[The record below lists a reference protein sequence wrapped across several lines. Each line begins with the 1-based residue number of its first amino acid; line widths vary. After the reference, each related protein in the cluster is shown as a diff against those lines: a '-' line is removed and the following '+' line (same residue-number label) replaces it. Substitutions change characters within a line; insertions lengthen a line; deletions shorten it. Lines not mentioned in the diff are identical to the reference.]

1 MTTTRLLPGYI
12 GIEHHPYVSYTVLT
26 ARPPNV
32 SRPAAA
38 TRGGHWEAPLL
49 IRMRERKSKM
59 PETFLASVEVPSLRR
74 TRSAKSKTQ
83 AKVSQD
89 EGAEETLASSLNKRT
104 KGARANPSLE
114 RESDEGNEVTPRKK
128 TRGAMGNTMRK
139 AHKLSDSDEESTPR
153 KRKIRAGGRTSSGKA
168 AEKTFESVTQKRC
181 KRSPALSSSV
191 SPLPPSP
198 EPNAET
204 LKRAKVKHS
213 FSDDPVVGNEAAPS
227 GPSQR
232 QSTLDTGMNDLHPIL
247 EPQLNGKTKGKGKN
261 KEKKIREPSLALEL
275 SDVELDEQTLEAFI
289 DFVDHLPE
297 KKDTEEGAE
306 GSDAEEE
313 FMPTPLPQ
321 K

>member
-1 MTTTRLLPGYI
+1 M
-12 GIEHHPYVSYTVLT
+12 
-26 ARPPNV
+26 
-32 SRPAAA
+32 
-38 TRGGHWEAPLL
+38 EAPLL
-49 IRMRERKSKM
+49 ISMRERKRKM
-59 PETFLASVEVPSLRR
+59 PETVLAGVEVPSLRR

-89 EGAEETLASSLNKRT
+89 DRAEEALESYMNKRA

-114 RESDEGNEVTPRKK
+114 RESDEGNEVTPRKR
-128 TRGAMGNTMRK
+128 TRGATGNTMGK
-139 AHKLSDSDEESTPR
+139 AHKLSDSDEESISR
-153 KRKIRAGGRTSSGKA
+153 KRKIQAGGRASSGKETWVKGKA
-168 AEKTFESVTQKRC
+168 AEKTFESVTQKRS
-181 KRSPALSSSV
+181 KRSPALSSSM

-204 LKRAKVKHS
+204 PKRAKAEHS

-232 QSTLDTGMNDLHPIL
+232 QSTLDTEMNDLHPIL
-247 EPQLNGKTKGKGKN
+247 EPQLNGKAKGKGKN

-297 KKDTEEGAE
+297 KKDTEECAE

-313 FMPTPLPQ
+313 FVPTPLPQ